1 VKHAGNAHTFVP
13 RLIFWE
19 LTKRCNLHCAHCRA
33 EAGEVDS
40 SGELDLGEIQR
51 VIDNIAAHYK
61 PIMVLTG
68 GEPLYRDDIFDIAG
82 YAGKK
87 GLPTA
92 LATNGT
98 LIDEATAGRIRD
110 AGFSRVSI
118 SIDGD
123 CAASHDGLRGIPGSF
138 DDALR
143 GAALLRDAGVE
154 FQFNTTITKRNVNEM
169 EGVLKLA
176 ADRGAK
182 ALHVFILVP
191 VGCGAQIMESD
202 MLSPEQCE
210 EALTWLYDATK
221 RSAIEF
227 KATCAPHYYRIIR
240 QKAKAEGRT
249 LTFETDGLAAVTRG
263 CLAGSGVCFIS
274 NRGDVQPCGYLPL
287 KAGNVKETPFNEI
300 WEHAPLFA
308 DLRDYN
314 KLTGKCGACSYR
326 AFCGGCRARAFY
338 ETGNYLDE
346 EPYCLYQPAG
356 YTTHT

>member
-1 VKHAGNAHTFVP
+1 
-13 RLIFWE
+13 
-19 LTKRCNLHCAHCRA
+19 
-33 EAGEVDS
+33 
-40 SGELDLGEIQR
+40 
-51 VIDNIAAHYK
+51 
-61 PIMVLTG
+61 
-68 GEPLYRDDIFDIAG
+68 
-82 YAGKK
+82 
-87 GLPTA
+87 
-92 LATNGT
+92 
-98 LIDEATAGRIRD
+98 
-110 AGFSRVSI
+110 
-118 SIDGD
+118 
-123 CAASHDGLRGIPGSF
+123 
-138 DDALR
+138 
-143 GAALLRDAGVE
+143 
-154 FQFNTTITKRNVNEM
+154 
-169 EGVLKLA
+169 
-176 ADRGAK
+176 
-182 ALHVFILVP
+182 
-191 VGCGAQIMESD
+191 MESD
-202 MLSPEQCE
+202 ILSPEQCE
-210 EALTWLYDATK
+210 EALTRIYDATK